1 MIDSE
6 DLKKMMVID
15 GEDLQKRMVID
26 GEDLQKMV
34 MIDSEDLQH
43 STLNGQI
50 IIEDRQIDK
59 YIAWI
64 D

>member
-26 GEDLQKMV
+26 GEDLQ
-34 MIDSEDLQH
+34 H
-43 STLNGQI
+43 SITEWSTNY
-50 IIEDRQIDK
+50 RM
-59 YIAWI
+59 
-64 D
+64 